1 MDGGALQRD
10 DARAT
15 ARRRRVLFACSAA
28 PAWGNANPW
37 AYSLHELLGESAL
50 DAALVQVVSEADV
63 AYFDYVFGRECDN
76 PQRLAGVHRCVVDEP
91 VVQRQEALAA
101 LIDTFAPELLVGW
114 GSTATRLLSLAA
126 PKLPLIFM
134 ATRCDALERLID
146 AGAVRDFLGF
156 RAGVVRGIA
165 YPVDASDAELDA
177 VARCDLVVLPSALA
191 HFTYEQLYYSHAGK
205 MYERPLAASAL
216 VSREADRFAALRRPL
231 PQRDIDVLFV
241 ADRWDV
247 PARNL
252 RVATALHG
260 ALPSCNVQF
269 VGECEHP
276 FSASAHG
283 VLSRPALYELL
294 GRCKVAVFPGLA
306 DAAPAGML
314 EASAMG
320 CNVVASPDC
329 GWSELCHPDLIAP
342 SPTAAALRER
352 IELARAGPYTDQ
364 RDRASGDV
372 AELIETLEVF

>member
-63 AYFDYVFGRECDN
+63 AFFDYVFGRECDN

-191 HFTYEQLYYSHAGK
+191 HFTYE
-205 MYERPLAASAL
+205 
-216 VSREADRFAALRRPL
+216 
-231 PQRDIDVLFV
+231 
-241 ADRWDV
+241 
-247 PARNL
+247 
-252 RVATALHG
+252 
-260 ALPSCNVQF
+260 
-269 VGECEHP
+269 
-276 FSASAHG
+276 
-283 VLSRPALYELL
+283 
-294 GRCKVAVFPGLA
+294 
-306 DAAPAGML
+306 
-314 EASAMG
+314 
-320 CNVVASPDC
+320 
-329 GWSELCHPDLIAP
+329 
-342 SPTAAALRER
+342 
-352 IELARAGPYTDQ
+352 
-364 RDRASGDV
+364 
-372 AELIETLEVF
+372 